1 MFLAVL
7 EAQGH
12 CVSHSSVKQHT
23 MDSMHSALLS
33 HTPLSSLRHEF
44 DACRLEP
51 TYGDGWSSMEYPD
64 WAPEAYDCTDSSA
77 DIWKTLLPLAAA
89 ADNSPADPATSSQG
103 LDLIAP

>member
-1 MFLAVL
+1 MAGAALPRNVHM
-7 EAQGH
+7 Q
-12 CVSHSSVKQHT
+12 CMPTCRHT
-23 MDSMHSALLS
+23 TRALNG
-33 HTPLSSLRHEF
+33 RHP
-44 DACRLEP
+44 ACRLEP
-51 TYGDGWSSMEYPD
+51 SYGDGWSGMEYPD

>member
-1 MFLAVL
+1 MITCRQTTRATN
-7 EAQGH
+7 G
-12 CVSHSSVKQHT
+12 
-23 MDSMHSALLS
+23 
-33 HTPLSSLRHEF
+33 LRP
-44 DACRLEP
+44 ACRLEP
-51 TYGDGWSSMEYPD
+51 SYGDGWSSMEYPD

>member
-1 MFLAVL
+1 
-7 EAQGH
+7 
-12 CVSHSSVKQHT
+12 
-23 MDSMHSALLS
+23 
-33 HTPLSSLRHEF
+33 
-44 DACRLEP
+44 
-51 TYGDGWSSMEYPD
+51 MEYPD